1 MPKNGH
7 VVVVG
12 GGAAGFFAAANLG
25 ALRPDLRITILE
37 RSGKVLEKVRI
48 SGGGRCNVCHAEYD
62 PRQLVKSYPRGNK
75 ALRGPFHRFA
85 SGDTQAWFEDR
96 GVSIKTEDDGRM
108 FPTSDNS
115 ESIVN
120 ALLLAVEQAGVK
132 VRTRANV
139 ASLHFEQNRWNIR
152 LQGGQGVIADAVILA
167 PGSSP
172 KLWQHLSKLGHRLVP
187 PVPSLFTFNC
197 QDPRIEGLQ
206 GLSVDPAEVRIEG
219 TKLRES
225 GPVLITHW
233 GFSGPAVLRCS
244 AWGARE
250 LEKLNYAFTLKIS
263 WVPGHHGESMREALQ
278 AMAQQES
285 RRIIAKRPAFGLP
298 LRLWQRLLEAAGI
311 REDQRWADLGRKS
324 LHKLVEELTAGRF
337 EVKGKSTFKEEFV
350 TAGGIAL
357 PDVDFRTMESK
368 LLPRLYFAG
377 EFLDVDAITGG
388 FNFQAAWTT
397 AWIAAHAIAESQ
409 IVNVEVT

>member
-1 MPKNGH
+1 
-7 VVVVG
+7 
-12 GGAAGFFAAANLG
+12 
-25 ALRPDLRITILE
+25 
-37 RSGKVLEKVRI
+37 
-48 SGGGRCNVCHAEYD
+48 
-62 PRQLVKSYPRGNK
+62 
-75 ALRGPFHRFA
+75 
-85 SGDTQAWFEDR
+85 
-96 GVSIKTEDDGRM
+96 
-108 FPTSDNS
+108 
-115 ESIVN
+115 
-120 ALLLAVEQAGVK
+120 
-132 VRTRANV
+132 
-139 ASLHFEQNRWNIR
+139 
-152 LQGGQGVIADAVILA
+152 
-167 PGSSP
+167 
-172 KLWQHLSKLGHRLVP
+172 
-187 PVPSLFTFNC
+187 
-197 QDPRIEGLQ
+197 
-206 GLSVDPAEVRIEG
+206 
-219 TKLRES
+219 
-225 GPVLITHW
+225 
-233 GFSGPAVLRCS
+233 
-244 AWGARE
+244 
-250 LEKLNYAFTLKIS
+250 
-263 WVPGHHGESMREALQ
+263 MREALQ

-298 LRLWQRLLEAAGI
+298 LRLWQRLLEAVGI